1 MENNDYDL
9 ELNNIK
15 KLDVA
20 RDNIFSDLANINDK
34 IREINKNA
42 RKKEKINKYTYMSE
56 FMLML
61 IGLIVPKSINI
72 ILLIMI
78 ISYSATK
85 YYEVKKYGNT
95 KKNEKEKQR
104 LILQQQILLTD
115 YEELENTYKKLQKNI
130 KHEDIVEPNITETN
144 IEEKNHTLRLKKD

>member
-72 ILLIMI
+72 ILLIML

-130 KHEDIVEPNITETN
+130 KHEYIVEPNITETN